1 MKQVLLLADADEL
14 PGLSKL
20 FWEIVPDAR
29 IQGVSTAEELD
40 LVTKDAPADLRLI
53 AFCSGVIVPRAVLDR
68 LSGPAYNIHPGP
80 PWVRGIYPSVFALYD
95 GIETFGATLHELT
108 EAVDAGPIVAV
119 EDAPIR
125 PEMDRLA
132 LETLA
137 RKLVTDLLR
146 RTAEDLVTSDAPL
159 PHLQDA
165 AWSGPAW
172 TKKDFDALCRLPD
185 GIDETEWRRRHRA
198 VGEGP
203 NHALFI
209 EKFGRRF
216 SLDPPARS
224 GPVVKGGRP
233 MGDT

>member
-1 MKQVLLLADADEL
+1 MKQLLLLADADEL
-14 PGLSKL
+14 QGLTTL
-20 FWEIVPDAR
+20 FREILPDAR

-40 LVTKDAPADLRLI
+40 AATKDAPADLRLI
-53 AFCSGVIVPRAVLDR
+53 AFCSGVIVPTAILDR
-68 LSGPAYNIHPGP
+68 LSGPAYNVHPGP

-108 EAVDAGPIVAV
+108 ENVDAGPIVAV
-119 EDAPIR
+119 DEAPIR

-137 RKLVTDLLR
+137 RDLVTGLLR
-146 RTAEDLVTSDAPL
+146 RMAEDLLTTDGPL
-159 PHLQDA
+159 PHLSDIE
-165 AWSGPAW
+165 WSGPAW

-203 NHALFI
+203 NHALYM

-216 SLDPPARS
+216 SLDRPDQS

-233 MGDT
+233 MGKT